1 MNMGEAQRR
10 LEGPTYPCDCGD
22 VYHFPENLAVH
33 KTACQMSKVKAA
45 LDAKT
50 KESAGWEAERD
61 RYRAECMDLRV
72 AVEIRERNI
81 GELTF
86 QLRDANLQIDEAR
99 TALRTISAGG
109 VHKRECC
116 GTTCALGCPVG
127 IADHVLGVIEKPKCD
142 HDWREVALVSHAP
155 MYECYRCR
163 ETKIMSAPEKRVEG
177 S

>member
-1 MNMGEAQRR
+1 MNMGESQRA
-10 LEGPTYPCDCGD
+10 LDGPTYPCDCGD

-86 QLRDANLQIDEAR
+86 QLRDANLQVSELQKIVKDLLPLNGKGECFFCGCNSKADEDLMHFDKNNMWGGDQECLMHPRYDEAR
-99 TALRTISAGG
+99 KTLAL
-109 VHKRECC
+109 
-116 GTTCALGCPVG
+116 
-127 IADHVLGVIEKPKCD
+127 KP
-142 HDWREVALVSHAP
+142 
-155 MYECYRCR
+155 
-163 ETKIMSAPEKRVEG
+163 EG
-177 S
+177 L